1 MPTMIRL
8 LAFAALL
15 TIASGCSS
23 PLSPKQVEGAY
34 TLQTVDG
41 AHLPAVLYAQ
51 GTDTLYIFQG
61 RLQLNANRTGT
72 RYQYLVFRRPGV
84 PQQITEM
91 HLDVTY
97 RIRGTVVEI
106 STTCPANA
114 LCTEPPHDRA
124 RLTGDALVVEQFDGR
139 TAVYTTAHTQFQARA
154 GAR

>member
-1 MPTMIRL
+1 MIRF

-15 TIASGCSS
+15 AVAGGCSS

-41 AHLPAVLYAQ
+41 ADLPAVLYIQ
-51 GTDTLYIFQG
+51 GTDTLYVFQG

-72 RYQYLVFRRPGV
+72 RYQYLVFRRPGM

-91 HLDVTY
+91 HQDVTY

-114 LCTEPPHDRA
+114 FCTDPPHDRA
-124 RLTGDALVVEQFDGR
+124 RIIGNALVVEQFDGR
-139 TAVYTTAHTQFQARA
+139 TAVYTPAHTQYRAQAAVR
-154 GAR
+154 